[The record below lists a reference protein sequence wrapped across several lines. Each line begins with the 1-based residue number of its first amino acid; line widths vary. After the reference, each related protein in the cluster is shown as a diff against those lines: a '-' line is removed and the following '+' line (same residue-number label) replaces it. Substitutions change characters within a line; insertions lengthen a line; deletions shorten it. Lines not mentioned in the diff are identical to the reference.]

1 MATKAGQVWS
11 WDITKLRG
19 PTRGV
24 WYDLYVAL
32 DIFSRFVVA
41 WTIAA
46 CEDGDIAKAMLEEA
60 MGVHGI
66 PDGPPGRRR
75 RIPRPSPGRSFAR
88 GALCC
93 GVGGRARRG

>member
-1 MATKAGQVWS
+1 MTRWFNSGWRQRPSCIHGTHNLCQPV
-11 WDITKLRG
+11 LRDG

-75 RIPRPSPGRSFAR
+75 RIPRPSPGP
-88 GALCC
+88 
-93 GVGGRARRG
+93 